1 MLLRLPSEMPRQ
13 SFTVSETD
21 AGERLDR
28 YLVRALLL
36 DSRAALQKA
45 ISAGSVLVNDHSTKA
60 SYRIRTSDLIQV
72 DFPES
77 SSQDLQLEPWKF
89 SLEIL
94 YEDEH
99 LIAIAKPAGIVTHPG
114 AGNRE
119 KTIANAIIALRPEI
133 SNVGHPLRSGI
144 VHRLDKE
151 TSGVLLLAKTQSAYY
166 QLTAMF
172 KKRSIEKHYRALA
185 FGKFDRKSG
194 RIDRA
199 LGRDP
204 RDRKKISVRAKH
216 LRSAVTNYAVL
227 KQFDFA
233 AFLDVHIVTGRTHQI
248 RVHLFSEHHPIVGD
262 LKYGGGNWNQIKDSH
277 LRAQLK
283 DASFFGL
290 HAFSL
295 TFQHPFTDKQL
306 YVEAPLPEIW
316 QKLNLTK

>member
-1 MLLRLPSEMPRQ
+1 MSRQ
-13 SFTVSETD
+13 SFTVPEID

-28 YLVRALLL
+28 YLVRVLSL

-45 ISAGSVLVNDHSTKA
+45 ITAGSVLVNGNSAKA
-60 SYRIRTSDLIQV
+60 SYRIRASDLIQV
-72 DFPES
+72 ELAES
-77 SSQDLQLEPWKF
+77 QSEDLQIEPWKF
-89 SLEIL
+89 PLEIL

-119 KTIANAIIALRPEI
+119 KTLANAIISMRPEI
-133 SNVGHPLRSGI
+133 SRIGHPLRPGI

-151 TSGVLLLAKTQSAYY
+151 TSGVLLLVKTQSAYH

-185 FGKFDRKSG
+185 YGKFDRKAG

-204 RDRKKISVRAKH
+204 RNRQKISVNAKH
-216 LRSAVTNYAVL
+216 SRAAVTNYEVL
-227 KQFDFA
+227 KQYDFA
-233 AFLDVHIVTGRTHQI
+233 ALLDVHIVTGRTHQI
-248 RVHLFSEHHPIVGD
+248 RVHLSSENHPIVGD
-262 LKYGGGNWNQIKDSH
+262 TKYGGGNWNRIVDAK

-295 TFQHPFTDKQL
+295 TFNHPFSDKRIHI
-306 YVEAPLPEIW
+306 EAPLPEIW
-316 QKLNLTK
+316 QVVP

>member
-1 MLLRLPSEMPRQ
+1 MPRH
-13 SFTVSETD
+13 SFNVSEAD

-28 YLVRALLL
+28 YLVHKLSL

-45 ISAGSVLVNDHSTKA
+45 ISAGSVLVNGRSVKS
-60 SYRIRTSDLIQV
+60 SYRIRVADSIQV
-72 DFPES
+72 DLIES
-77 SSQDLQLEPWKF
+77 QSENSQLEPWKF
-89 SLEIL
+89 PLEIL
-94 YEDEH
+94 YEDKH
-99 LIAIAKPAGIVTHPG
+99 LIAIAKPAGVVTHPG

-133 SNVGHPLRSGI
+133 ADVGHPLRPGI

-151 TSGVLLLAKTQSAYY
+151 TSGVLLLAKTQSAYH

-172 KKRSIEKHYRALA
+172 KNRSIEKHYRAFT

-194 RIDRA
+194 RIDHA

-216 LRSAVTNYAVL
+216 SRSAITNYTVL

-233 AFLDVHIVTGRTHQI
+233 ALLDVHIVTGRTHQI
-248 RVHLFSEHHPIVGD
+248 RVHLSSEHHPIVGD
-262 LKYGGGNWNQIKDSH
+262 LKYGGGNWNRIPDSK
-277 LRAQLK
+277 LRAELK
-283 DASFFGL
+283 AASFFGL

-295 TFQHPFTDKQL
+295 SFEHPFTNTQIHIESALPKIWEQL
-306 YVEAPLPEIW
+306 DLM
-316 QKLNLTK
+316 K

>member
-1 MLLRLPSEMPRQ
+1 MPRQ

-28 YLVRALLL
+28 YLVRVLSL

-45 ISAGSVLVNDHSTKA
+45 ITAGSVVVNGHSAKA
-60 SYRIRTSDLIQV
+60 SYRIHASDLIQV
-72 DFPES
+72 ELAES
-77 SSQDLQLEPWKF
+77 QSEDLQLEPWKF
-89 SLEIL
+89 PLEIL

-119 KTIANAIIALRPEI
+119 KTLANAIISMRPQI
-133 SNVGHPLRSGI
+133 SRTGHPLRPGI

-151 TSGVLLLAKTQSAYY
+151 TSGVLLLAKTQSVYH
-166 QLTAMF
+166 QLTTMF

-185 FGKFDRKSG
+185 YGKFDRKAG

-204 RDRKKISVRAKH
+204 RNRQKISIRAKH
-216 LRSAVTNYAVL
+216 SRAAVTNYEVL
-227 KQFDFA
+227 KQYDFA
-233 AFLDVHIVTGRTHQI
+233 ALLDVHIVTGRTHQI
-248 RVHLFSEHHPIVGD
+248 RVHLSSENHPIVGD
-262 LKYGGGNWNQIKDSH
+262 TKYGGTNWNRIMDAN
-277 LRAQLK
+277 LRAKLK

-295 TFQHPFTDKQL
+295 GFEHPFTKKQM
-306 YVEAPLPEIW
+306 YIEARLPEIW

>member
-1 MLLRLPSEMPRQ
+1 MSPQ

-28 YLVRALLL
+28 YLVRVLCF
-36 DSRAALQKA
+36 DSRVVLQKA
-45 ISAGSVLVNDHSTKA
+45 ITSGSVLVNGHSAKA
-60 SYRIRTSDLIQV
+60 SYRIRASDLIQV
-72 DFPES
+72 ELAES
-77 SSQDLQLEPWKF
+77 QSEDLQIVPWIF
-89 SLEIL
+89 PLEIL

-119 KTIANAIIALRPEI
+119 KTLANAIISMRPEI
-133 SNVGHPLRSGI
+133 SRIGHPLRPGI

-151 TSGVLLLAKTQSAYY
+151 TSGILLLAKTQSAYH

-185 FGKFDRKSG
+185 YGKFDRKSG
-194 RIDRA
+194 RIDHA

-204 RDRKKISVRAKH
+204 RNRQKISVRAKH
-216 LRSAVTNYAVL
+216 SRAAITNYEVL
-227 KQFDFA
+227 KQYDFA
-233 AFLDVHIVTGRTHQI
+233 ALLDVHIVTGRTHQI
-248 RVHLFSEHHPIVGD
+248 RVHLSSENHPIVGD
-262 LKYGGGNWNQIKDSH
+262 TKYGGGNWNRIADPD
-277 LRAQLK
+277 LRAKLK

-295 TFQHPFTDKQL
+295 SFQHPFTDKKMFI
-306 YVEAPLPEIW
+306 EASVPATW
-316 QKLNLTK
+316 QSIP

>member
-1 MLLRLPSEMPRQ
+1 MPRQ
-13 SFTVSETD
+13 SFTVSEAD

-28 YLVRALLL
+28 YLVRVLSF

-45 ISAGSVLVNDHSTKA
+45 ITAGSVLVNGHSAKA
-60 SYRIRTSDLIQV
+60 SYRIHGSDLIQV
-72 DFPES
+72 ELAES
-77 SSQDLQLEPWKF
+77 QSEDLQLEPWKF
-89 SLEIL
+89 PIEIL

-99 LIAIAKPAGIVTHPG
+99 LVAIAKPAGIVTHPG

-119 KTIANAIIALRPEI
+119 KTLANAIISMRPEI
-133 SNVGHPLRSGI
+133 SRIGHPLRPGI

-151 TSGVLLLAKTQSAYY
+151 TSGVLLLAKTQSSYH

-185 FGKFDRKSG
+185 YGKFDRKAG

-204 RDRKKISVRAKH
+204 RNRQKISVRAKH
-216 LRSAVTNYAVL
+216 SRAAVTNYEVL
-227 KQFDFA
+227 KQYDFA
-233 AFLDVHIVTGRTHQI
+233 ALLDVHIVTGRTHQI
-248 RVHLFSEHHPIVGD
+248 RVHLSSENHPIVGD
-262 LKYGGGNWNQIKDSH
+262 TKYGGGDWNRITDAN

-295 TFQHPFTDKQL
+295 TFNHPFSDKRIHI
-306 YVEAPLPEIW
+306 EAPLPEIW
-316 QKLNLTK
+316 QAVP

>member
-1 MLLRLPSEMPRQ
+1 MSRQ
-13 SFTVSETD
+13 SFTVSEAD

-28 YLVRALLL
+28 YLVRELSL

-45 ISAGSVLVNDHSTKA
+45 ITAGCVLVNGHSTKA
-60 SYRIRTSDLIQV
+60 SYRVHKSDLIQV
-72 DFPES
+72 ELVES
-77 SSQDLQLEPWKF
+77 PSHNLQLEPWKF
-89 SLEIL
+89 PLEIL

-99 LIAIAKPAGIVTHPG
+99 LIAISKPTGVVTHPG

-119 KTIANAIIALRPEI
+119 ETIANAIVALRPEI
-133 SNVGHPLRSGI
+133 SNVGHELRPGI

-151 TSGVLLLAKTQSAYY
+151 TSGVLLLAKTQSAYH

-172 KKRSIEKHYRALA
+172 KKRSIDKHYRALS
-185 FGKFDRKSG
+185 FGKFEVKNG

-204 RDRKKISVRAKH
+204 RNRKKISVRAKH
-216 LRSAVTNYAVL
+216 SRSAITNYAVL

-233 AFLDVHIVTGRTHQI
+233 ALLDVHIVTGRTHQI
-248 RVHLFSEHHPIVGD
+248 RVHLSSEHHPIVGD
-262 LKYGGGNWNQIKDSH
+262 LKYGGSSWNRIPDAK
-277 LRAQLK
+277 LRTQLK

-295 TFQHPFTDKQL
+295 SFEHPFTNKQI
-306 YVEAPLPEIW
+306 YIEAPLPEIW
-316 QKLNLTK
+316 QRSNLTK